1 MPHIARNPTIGV
13 GTGNVVTI
21 VDGTTDL
28 DKVADLIIA
37 SKSFDNATSCSTE
50 NNIIVFESCYDAFVE
65 AMAKKGGYT
74 IKDGSEEKAKIVK
87 TLWPNTPND
96 HVLNRHIV
104 ARPAVEIAKLAGIE
118 VPEDTKIIMVEENGG
133 YGNEFPLTGEK
144 LSPLPN

>member
-1 MPHIARNPTIGV
+1 M
-13 GTGNVVTI
+13 
-21 VDGTTDL
+21 
-28 DKVADLIIA
+28 
-37 SKSFDNATSCSTE
+37 
-50 NNIIVFESCYDAFVE
+50 
-65 AMAKKGGYT
+65 
-74 IKDGSEEKAKIVK
+74 
-87 TLWPNTPND
+87 WPNTPND